1 MRFAIIG
8 LAALLAACNST
19 GAPRLGDEFTLRV
32 GQSAAIS
39 ELNLWMRFIEVT
51 ADSRCPANVTCVWE
65 GDGAVL
71 IEVAPLNGD
80 SKESE
85 LHTSIEPRTL
95 SLGKVTLQ
103 LVKLEPYPAT
113 PASIPPGDY
122 VVTLRTQSAP

>member
-85 LHTSIEPRTL
+85 LHTSIVISPEIAMAKSTCSAWLTIIRR
-95 SLGKVTLQ
+95 
-103 LVKLEPYPAT
+103 
-113 PASIPPGDY
+113 SIDARP
-122 VVTLRTQSAP
+122 SAR